1 MAYDIKENR
10 LRRKEAVGMELLVK
24 DFVMQMKLASG
35 LNKVRAAH
43 AWNEASGAARYT
55 MDVNLYNGILYVV
68 LNSSMARNQLYFQK
82 DNIMAKMNELLDKD
96 ELFVRSSGAVQAIK
110 NIVLK

>member
-43 AWNEASGAARYT
+43 AWNEASGASRYT
-55 MDVNLYNGILYVV
+55 LDVNLHNGILYVV

-82 DNIMAKMNELLDKD
+82 ENIMRQMNDVLLKD
-96 ELFVRSSGAVQAIK
+96 ELFVRPADTVQIIK

>member
-55 MDVNLYNGILYVV
+55 LDVNLHNGILYVA

-82 DNIMAKMNELLDKD
+82 ENIMRQMNDILVKD
-96 ELFVRSSGAVQAIK
+96 ELFVRPSDTVQVIK